1 MSNGTETA
9 IALRRS
15 WALAL
20 GTLLLA
26 AALLAWGTGQAMAH
40 ARYERSQPAEGAT
53 VEASPSRVE
62 VWFTQELRRSRGLPR
77 VIVVDESG
85 DVVSQEATLDDDD
98 RTHVF
103 VSLPPALPAS
113 RYTVIWHTL
122 SDEDG
127 EEAQG
132 AFHFFVGGAA
142 PTAGQP
148 TPSPAPAAPSPSVAP
163 TGGEGGSGGT
173 PLWALVAGVLG
184 GGAVGV
190 AAGIAIGR
198 RR

>member
-1 MSNGTETA
+1 MSNGTEAA
-9 IALRRS
+9 IALRRP

-26 AALLAWGTGQAMAH
+26 AAFLAWGTGRAMAH

-53 VEASPSRVE
+53 VETSPSRVE

-98 RTHVF
+98 RTHV
-103 VSLPPALPAS
+103 SIPLPPALPAG

-132 AFHFFVGGAA
+132 AFHFFVGGVT
-142 PTAGQP
+142 PTPGQP
-148 TPSPAPAAPSPSVAP
+148 APSPAPAVPSPPVVPAS
-163 TGGEGGSGGT
+163 GEGGSGGM
-173 PLWALVAGVLG
+173 PLWALLAGVLG
-184 GGAVGV
+184 GGAVGA